1 MTRWAALALLLAAV
15 PAHAQIAAQSRAAEQ
30 HQTAALLGLLLSP
43 AAQPATGA
51 CDLTPGTATLAEDIL
66 LTLAQLSAHG
76 RIASRCE
83 PAGSA
88 TRCDLSIGQTP
99 DSDALWA
106 RSYRVITNATQT
118 VLSGAVECFTI
129 P

>member
-1 MTRWAALALLLAAV
+1 MSRWAALALLLAAV
-15 PAHAQIAAQSRAAEQ
+15 PANAQTAEQ
-30 HQTAALLGLLLSP
+30 RQTAALLGLLLSP
-43 AAQPATGA
+43 AAQPKTGD

-66 LTLAQLSAHG
+66 LTLAQLTADG

-83 PAGSA
+83 PAGVA

-106 RSYRVITNATQT
+106 RSYRITTNTTHT
-118 VLSGAVECFTI
+118 VLAGAVECFTI

>member
-15 PAHAQIAAQSRAAEQ
+15 PAQAETAQQR
-30 HQTAALLGLLLSP
+30 QTAALLGLLLSP
-43 AAQPATGA
+43 AARPAAGD

-66 LTLAQLSAHG
+66 LTLAQLNAHG

-83 PAGSA
+83 PAGAAISCA
-88 TRCDLSIGQTP
+88 LSIGQAP

-106 RSYRVITNATQT
+106 RSYRVITNPTHT
-118 VLSGAVECFTI
+118 VLGSAVECFTI

>member
-1 MTRWAALALLLAAV
+1 MRACFALAALLAAI
-15 PAHAQIAAQSRAAEQ
+15 PASAQTAEH

-43 AAQPATGA
+43 AARPATGPA
-51 CDLTPGTATLAEDIL
+51 GEDCTLTQGAAALDQDVLATLAL
-66 LTLAQLSAHG
+66 LSANG

-83 PAGSA
+83 PAGTA

-99 DSDALWA
+99 HSDALWA
-106 RSYRVITNATQT
+106 RTYRITTNAAHTALDGP
-118 VLSGAVECFTI
+118 VVCFTI